1 MTRKPDPERDARL
14 RKWLQHTANSSRDT
28 ADEMAAM
35 LGGCD
40 DPLHPWNEPG
50 AFRDWQ
56 DFVDRVA
63 RPLVEAEDA
72 PSPEEAEVAGQ
83 AAMKLYRT
91 ANPYFICVS
100 LVMMDNRLK
109 AATVPDDEAMVLQIA
124 KAMAW
129 ESWIEVQ
136 HGHVT
141 MDGLWA
147 SLQPEIQH
155 NWLMEA
161 GLILRVINRT
171 LSLRNA

>member
-1 MTRKPDPERDARL
+1 
-14 RKWLQHTANSSRDT
+14 
-28 ADEMAAM
+28 
-35 LGGCD
+35 
-40 DPLHPWNEPG
+40 
-50 AFRDWQ
+50 
-56 DFVDRVA
+56 
-63 RPLVEAEDA
+63 
-72 PSPEEAEVAGQ
+72 
-83 AAMKLYRT
+83 
-91 ANPYFICVS
+91 
-100 LVMMDNRLK
+100 
-109 AATVPDDEAMVLQIA
+109 
-124 KAMAW
+124 MAW